1 MTARVPLTL
10 FTNVSSIT
18 AYAAWS
24 DPLNPTDPWTGYPY
38 QWQIV
43 LSVQS
48 QTHSDP
54 YTPRP
59 FSYNGLDVK
68 VGDWL
73 FFANLNIAVEI
84 ISITAQD
91 DYNLTLIVEDV
102 QLYNI
107 INDPTQTGQGIGR
120 ISGDGNYNCI
130 IAQLNSE
137 GLPVFAQLPDY
148 SVPVNFIADVT
159 NRFQFRNYIQD
170 FIYATQPGNSFNIG
184 DIIWLSSDGNYH
196 ISTADASAKN
206 TIGSVTSINQ
216 PNVGDFTYRPA
227 GRYVTN
233 LPTLPGLPGELLYVS
248 NSTPGGLTDIP
259 PEYPI
264 PVYIKI
270 NDTSAILTSGSG
282 AGTAIL
288 GNLKVIGNTIT
299 TVTPGANI
307 NITTTGN
314 GTVNISNLT
323 VGNLTDGRIALV
335 GPNGQIIDSN
345 LYTYNTNSQTITIGN
360 ILLNTE
366 YIGTATP
373 GVPLILAPNGA
384 NIQALSSID
393 AGGFRIV
400 NVQDPIE
407 NQDAATKAYVDAV
420 ATGLT
425 AKEAV
430 VVATLVDLNATF
442 NPGVSHGSL
451 TGNVYQTLYIDDY
464 YPQINE
470 RILVKNQG
478 APVENGIYEVVQTGG
493 ISQPWVI
500 RRTADFNGVYP
511 AGIVTTGDFVF
522 VEKGTE
528 NQGTGW
534 VMTTPAPV
542 TVNIS
547 PINWTQFS
555 SAGVIQAGFGLT
567 KTGTILD
574 VNVAAMINPNNGLT
588 YSLNGGGYKIVDIN
602 LDPAAPLE
610 FNNGAIR
617 IASQIA
623 GIGLNYSTVNGNLN
637 VNSNLPTVTGL
648 GNITSGT
655 WQGNAVTYPYGGTG
669 LTVLGNPGQ
678 VIAVNHTGDA
688 LQFNNA
694 SQIYETNVTPVS
706 AYIVDGDRW
715 YNTSTG
721 YLYTRITDNTG
732 SHWVEL

>member
-10 FTNVSSIT
+10 FTNVSSIVAH
-18 AYAAWS
+18 AYWS
-24 DPLNPTDPWTGYPY
+24 DPLNPSDPWTGYPY
-38 QWQIV
+38 QWQV
-43 LSVQS
+43 GVSVQS

-59 FSYNGLDVK
+59 YSYNGLDVT

-107 INDPTQTGQGIGR
+107 INDPAQTGHGIGG
-120 ISGDGNYNCI
+120 ISGDGNYDCI

-170 FIYATQPGNSFNIG
+170 FIYATQPGHSFNIG

-196 ISTADASAKN
+196 ASTADASAKN

-233 LPTLPGLPGELLYVS
+233 IPTLPGLPGELLYVS

-270 NDTSAILTSGSG
+270 NNTSAILTSGSG
-282 AGTAIL
+282 AGTASL

-314 GTVNISNLT
+314 GTVNISNVT
-323 VGNLTDGRIALV
+323 VENLTDGRIVLV
-335 GPNGQIIDSN
+335 GPNGQLIDSN
-345 LYTYNTNSQTITIGN
+345 LYTYDTTAQTITIGN

-393 AGGFRIV
+393 AGGFRII

-430 VVATLVDLNATF
+430 VVASIADLNATF
-442 NPGVSHGSL
+442 NPLVSHGSL
-451 TGNVYQTLYIDDY
+451 TCNVYQTLYIDDY
-464 YPQINE
+464 YPQVTE
-470 RILVKNQG
+470 RVLVKNQG
-478 APVENGIYEVVQTGG
+478 TPLENGIYEVVQTGG
-493 ISQPWVI
+493 ISQPWVL
-500 RRTADFNGVYP
+500 RRTSDFNGVYP

-542 TVNIS
+542 TVNVS

-555 SAGVIQAGFGLT
+555 SAGVIQAGFGLI

-574 VNVAAMINPNNGLT
+574 VNVAAIINTDNGLT
-588 YSLNGGGYKIVDIN
+588 YSLNGGGYKIIDVN
-602 LDPAAPLE
+602 LDTAAPLE
-610 FNNGAIR
+610 FNIGAIR
-617 IASQIA
+617 IADKIA
-623 GIGLNYSTVNGNLN
+623 GTGLNYDLINGNLN

-655 WQGNAVTYPYGGTG
+655 WQGNAVTYQYGGTG

-678 VIAVNHTGDA
+678 VIAVNPTGDA

-694 SQIYETNVTPVS
+694 SQIYETNVTPTG

-715 YNTSTG
+715 YNTATG
-721 YLYTRITDNTG
+721 FMYTRITDTTG